1 MQWPAGFARFFDY
14 ESSSSS
20 SSFFSCSNR
29 VLFITLFPVF
39 TQCLCVLIYLR
50 VQSEASQA
58 TPTYVNTPVASPIR
72 GNGAEIMPAR
82 LWESARNNR
91 GVAQIRAGRKMRR
104 EDGAKERREG
114 RARWGYMQ
122 VLSELWGSS
131 RYINSFISA
140 ADSAGFLGYGKPRLS
155 FNQRFPR
162 EGVVIHGFS
171 EGRVRRVRRG
181 NEPFDRRKYAS
192 CFFTGGPRVEIR
204 CRDRAEIRARNIFF
218 PRIPVERSSESD
230 SRRAKNGH
238 GNRRDWM

>member
-20 SSFFSCSNR
+20 SSFSSCSNR
-29 VLFITLFPVF
+29 VLFIKLFPVF

-114 RARWGYMQ
+114 EMGLYASTKWVMGLEQIYQLLHFRR
-122 VLSELWGSS
+122 
-131 RYINSFISA
+131 R
-140 ADSAGFLGYGKPRLS
+140 LGWVPRL
-155 FNQRFPR
+155 R
-162 EGVVIHGFS
+162 
-171 EGRVRRVRRG
+171 
-181 NEPFDRRKYAS
+181 
-192 CFFTGGPRVEIR
+192 
-204 CRDRAEIRARNIFF
+204 
-218 PRIPVERSSESD
+218 
-230 SRRAKNGH
+230 
-238 GNRRDWM
+238 